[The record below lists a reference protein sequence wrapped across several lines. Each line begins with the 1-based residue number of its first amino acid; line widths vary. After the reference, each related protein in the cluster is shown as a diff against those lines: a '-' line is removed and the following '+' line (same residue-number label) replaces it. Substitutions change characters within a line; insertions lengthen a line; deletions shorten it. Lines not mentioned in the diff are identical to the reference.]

1 MKWLRIYVR
10 YCSNIFIHKNND
22 LFSDNSKKKLF
33 KNANKLTKRFFFDK
47 NLFKI
52 YQIETLKSDSYPD
65 KDPH

>member
-1 MKWLRIYVR
+1 MTYLVI
-10 YCSNIFIHKNND
+10 IQ
-22 LFSDNSKKKLF
+22 KKLF

>member
-1 MKWLRIYVR
+1 MYDIVRIFL
-10 YCSNIFIHKNND
+10 FIKTMTY
-22 LFSDNSKKKLF
+22 LVIIQKKLF